1 MYKSVIEEVISGVK
15 ESFLD
20 EGIDDQV
27 LTDLKQQWEAK
38 LSATKAAEHTEL
50 TQQHQ
55 QIQEKQQAQ
64 AAAAANDQQ
73 QNSQSTSNNT
83 GML

>member
-1 MYKSVIEEVISGVK
+1 MIAGVK

-27 LTDLKQQWEAK
+27 LADLKQQWEAK
-38 LSATKAAEHTEL
+38 LAATKAAEHTEI

-55 QIQEKQQAQ
+55 QNQ
-64 AAAAANDQQ
+64 QQ
-73 QNSQSTSNNT
+73 QNATNQQQGSQPPPQAT
-83 GML
+83 GDVKVI